1 MRDVASDTNLNNFKE
16 ERKKKPKTAS
26 ASEALFDMKIFSTV
40 RVRLQDPG
48 SSPYWGGNVARREN
62 TPNRTLSFRYHK
74 EKNKKERF
82 PITSNA
88 RLPPPSGWKQTFPC
102 PDTEMSKG
110 KHYFQ
115 GDVFAMHCRS
125 KPRDNDAR
133 QLRSSAPQGGQGR
146 RRGATEGRPRGKRGE
161 TEGQGG
167 PAACSPQH
175 AARSTQ
181 SCAHCMC
188 FRNKDESF

>member
-1 MRDVASDTNLNNFKE
+1 M
-16 ERKKKPKTAS
+16 
-26 ASEALFDMKIFSTV
+26 

-167 PAACSPQH
+167 PAACSPQP

-181 SCAHCMC
+181 HAARSRALIVCAFGTRTSRSDASFCAC
-188 FRNKDESF
+188 SPSTFRNLRMTQLRS